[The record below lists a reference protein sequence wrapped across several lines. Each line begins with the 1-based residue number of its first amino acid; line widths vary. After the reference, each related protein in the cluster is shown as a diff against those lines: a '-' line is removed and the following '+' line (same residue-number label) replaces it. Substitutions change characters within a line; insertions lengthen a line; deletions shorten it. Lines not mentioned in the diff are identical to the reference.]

1 MGFARLAAVIREG
14 VADVPRKKGV
24 NMKSKGFK
32 IVVGVLVV
40 VILVLGGLL
49 VAKNLGASANDA
61 TTQGGREIPA
71 GAVADDPSLP
81 LPPDGAT
88 EVLEPGDEAAN

>member
-1 MGFARLAAVIREG
+1 
-14 VADVPRKKGV
+14 
-24 NMKSKGFK
+24 MKSKGFK
-32 IVVGVLVV
+32 IAVGVLVV

-49 VAKNLGASANDA
+49 VTKNLGTGASVV
-61 TTQGGREIPA
+61 TTQSGKEVPA